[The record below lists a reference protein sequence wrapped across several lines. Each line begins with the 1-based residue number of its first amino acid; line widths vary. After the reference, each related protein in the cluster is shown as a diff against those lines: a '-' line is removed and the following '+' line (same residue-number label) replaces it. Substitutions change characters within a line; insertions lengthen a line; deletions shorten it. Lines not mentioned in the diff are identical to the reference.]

1 MREWERVQPEQ
12 ARVPERAVADFLER
26 LEADGLDMHG
36 FAMLDEGKL
45 LAEGYWAPYTASSLH
60 RMYSVGKSFV
70 SLAIGLLQEEGK
82 LGLDD
87 TICDYFR
94 DKCPEGGV
102 HPWIERTTIR
112 NLLTM
117 TTCHRQTTYKKY
129 QGDWVESFF
138 RVPPTNLPGAVF
150 SYDTSAT
157 HVLAALTERLSGKKL
172 LDYLRDKAFDRIGVS
187 KEALF
192 MEDPYGVSQ
201 GGSGLNCTL
210 RDLLAVAELVTE
222 GGRYQ
227 GEQLLPEA
235 YLEEAL
241 GNRISTLQQT
251 ARDEKQGYGYQ
262 IWQGRRGSFYFYG
275 IGGQLAVCFPGE
287 QFVLVTMANTLDN
300 KNGIKDIFDA
310 FDDCIYPWICGRKPD
325 EEETGTIRKRQETE
339 EKRSLK
345 ENHSLGKKLGEL
357 SLRPVSGE
365 AYSGIESRV
374 SGREYFFEEN
384 MLQVSRLKVEFTA
397 KGGVL
402 HLTKEGT
409 EAVLA
414 FGRDGYVRGVFP
426 WSRSGSGEPAECL
439 CQGAWVMED
448 YLLIQC
454 HVMGPG
460 LAKLTI
466 GLRFLGGTV
475 TVKMQK
481 GVDDALK
488 YFEGV
493 ASGETKTT
501 LQAAE

>member
-1 MREWERVQPEQ
+1 MREWERVQPGQ
-12 ARVPERAVADFLER
+12 ARVPERAVTDFLDR
-26 LEADGLDMHG
+26 LEADGLVMHG
-36 FAMLDEGKL
+36 FAMLDEGKI

-87 TICDYFR
+87 PVCDYFR
-94 DKCPEGGV
+94 DKCPEEGA

-150 SYDTSAT
+150 SYDTSAS

-187 KEALF
+187 KEAFF

-227 GEQLLPEA
+227 GEQLLPAA

-241 GNRISTLQQT
+241 SSRISTLQQT
-251 ARDEKQGYGYQ
+251 ARDEKLGYGYQ

-275 IGGQLAVCFPGE
+275 IGGQLAVCFPRE
-287 QFVLVTMANTLDN
+287 RFVLVTMANTLDN

-310 FDDCIYPWICGRKPD
+310 FDDCIYPWICGQKQGEGASQG
-325 EEETGTIRKRQETE
+325 EEGAIRKSQETE

-345 ENHSLGKKLGEL
+345 ENQSLGKRLGEL
-357 SLRPVSGE
+357 SLRPVSG
-365 AYSGIESRV
+365 ASSSGIESTV
-374 SGREYFFEEN
+374 SGREYSFGEN
-384 MLQVSRLKVEFTA
+384 MLQLSRMTVEFTGE
-397 KGGVL
+397 GGVL
-402 HLTKEGT
+402 YLTKEGT
-409 EAVLA
+409 EAALA
-414 FGRDGYVRGVFP
+414 FGRDGYVASAFP
-426 WSRSGSGEPAECL
+426 WSRNSGGEPAECL

-454 HVMGPG
+454 HVTGPG
-460 LAKLTI
+460 LAKLTV
-466 GLRFLGGTV
+466 GLRFLDGTV

-493 ASGETKTT
+493 ASGT
-501 LQAAE
+501 QV